1 MSRVSDS
8 PDEGLGKS
16 APASCGRAAPPDSE
30 SLLTWLV
37 CEGPQALSDE
47 ALMALLLGGPRGE
60 EIAREVSLRFPD
72 RALLRRA
79 TFEELT
85 RIPGVDRITAGTLQ
99 AALELGRRIAG
110 RAWRPGERLRSS
122 AEVYRALAPALR
134 DLRQEVFL
142 VILLDGRNRKIGEV
156 RVSLGS
162 LSASIVHPREVFLP
176 AVRISAAAILVAHN
190 HPSGDPSPSEEDR
203 EVTWRLAE
211 AGDLLGIRVL
221 DHVIVGEDAY
231 HSFADEGTLHQRP
244 RVGARGGIS
253 GYDPDLPKKSRG
265 RERQDGLARCQG
277 EERCRQ
283 GD

>member
-1 MSRVSDS
+1 
-8 PDEGLGKS
+8 
-16 APASCGRAAPPDSE
+16 
-30 SLLTWLV
+30 
-37 CEGPQALSDE
+37 
-47 ALMALLLGGPRGE
+47 MALLLGGPLGA
-60 EIAREVSLRFPD
+60 EIARQVSLRFPD

-85 RIPGVDRITAGTLQ
+85 RVPGVDRFTAGTLQ

-110 RAWRPGERLRSS
+110 RAWRRGERLRSS
-122 AEVYRALAPALR
+122 AEVYRALAPTLR

-142 VILLDGRNRKIGEV
+142 VILLDGRNRKIAEV

-176 AVRISAAAILVAHN
+176 AIRISAAAILVAHN
-190 HPSGDPSPSEEDR
+190 HPSGDPRPSEEDR

-211 AGDLLGIRVL
+211 AGELLGIRVL

-231 HSFADEGTLHQRP
+231 HSFADEGTLHRRSP
-244 RVGARGGIS
+244 AGARGGIS

-265 RERQDGLARCQG
+265 RERQHGLARCQG

>member
-1 MSRVSDS
+1 MMSRVSDS
-8 PDEGLGKS
+8 PDEGLG
-16 APASCGRAAPPDSE
+16 AGPAAPCVRAPEPDAE

-37 CEGPQALSDE
+37 CEGPHALSDE

-60 EIAREVSLRFPD
+60 ETARQVSLQFPD

-85 RIPGVDRITAGTLQ
+85 RIPGVDRFKAGMLQ
-99 AALELGRRIAG
+99 AAFELGRRIAG
-110 RAWRPGERLRSS
+110 RSWRRGERLRCS
-122 AEVYRALAPALR
+122 AEVYRALAPTLR

-142 VILLDGRNRKIGEV
+142 VVLLDGRNRKIAEV
-156 RVSLGS
+156 RVSVGS

-176 AVRISAAAILVAHN
+176 AVRISAAAILLAHN
-190 HPSGDPSPSEEDR
+190 HPSGDPRPSEEDR

-231 HSFADEGTLHQRP
+231 HSFADEGTLHPRP
-244 RVGARGGIS
+244 RAGARGAVS
-253 GYDPDLPKKSRG
+253 GYDTDLPKRNRG
-265 RERQDGLARCQG
+265 A
-277 EERCRQ
+277 
-283 GD
+283 